1 MIDVILLAVAFAAG
15 TLFVGWWSIPIIA
28 LVWGWLAGPA
38 RRPATRAAIGVALA
52 WVGFLAFDAV
62 RGPIGRL
69 ARTLG
74 ETMHLP
80 AIVLVVVT
88 LLFAAILAWSTAIV
102 GASFRSES
110 APGTPAGRP

>member
-1 MIDVILLAVAFAAG
+1 MGARRAGFAPGAQDSTRDRDGGRCRDLGVRADPAPDAQVIDIILLGLAFAAG

-28 LVWGWLAGPA
+28 LVWGWLVGPA

-52 WVGFLAFDAV
+52 WAGFLAFDAV

-74 ETMHLP
+74 ET
-80 AIVLVVVT
+80 
-88 LLFAAILAWSTAIV
+88 
-102 GASFRSES
+102 
-110 APGTPAGRP
+110 